1 LPIPSVVSKLPAVR
15 LAYDRQLPLERLPL
29 HPPCPQPAHKSPR
42 NFGTAKV
49 LKQTPLYAVFNC
61 SPLKHSHL
69 STDSVAVPL
78 SFASSTTNAE
88 LSDRRKTNIIVVV
101 FLAGDNVLRSP
112 THRATALKLAIP
124 DF

>member
-15 LAYDRQLPLERLPL
+15 FASDRQLPLERLSL

-49 LKQTPLYAVFNC
+49 LKQSSIYAAFYC
-61 SPLKHSHL
+61 SPLKHSYL
-69 STDSVAVPL
+69 STDSVAVSL

-88 LSDRRKTNIIVVV
+88 LSDRRKTNIIAVV
-101 FLAGDNVLRSP
+101 FLAGGGALRSP
-112 THRATALKLAIP
+112 THRATALKLEIP